1 MSGRFSDMKN
11 NANLDLIGHSELAMR
26 PALLLLSPGL
36 LLLPLALVTACTQA
50 AAPASSGTDLRS
62 QQQAACTATV
72 ATHLNKSILDI
83 TARWLSEADGIASV
97 EAIDGN
103 RRHLCNVD
111 ANGRVVS
118 YSHPRE

>member
-1 MSGRFSDMKN
+1 MSDRFSDMKN
-11 NANLDLIGHSELAMR
+11 NAKLGPTAYSELAMR
-26 PALLLLSPGL
+26 PVLFLLPSVLLVV
-36 LLLPLALVTACTQA
+36 PLALMTACTQA
-50 AAPASSGTDLRS
+50 AAPASAGADLRS